1 MNNPFDQVIDRKNTH
16 SIKWDGL
23 PELFGEDDL
32 IPMWVADMDFK
43 APKEVVQA
51 VTQRATHGIYGYEGD
66 YQGYVQAFSSWL
78 EKQFAW
84 SVDGELIRHSPGV
97 VLGLVISIRAL
108 TEPGERI
115 VIQPPVYT
123 PFFKVVSDNDR
134 VIVENPLILEDG
146 HFTMNF
152 KELEEIFKS
161 GVKTMILC
169 SPHNPVGRVWTKEEL
184 NNLARLVTQ
193 YEVTLLADEIWSD
206 LIFKG
211 HQHTPIA
218 SLSPEIAQRT
228 LTFMGPSKTFNVAG
242 FYLANII
249 IPNETFR
256 RRFTAQ
262 IKALSLEQLNLFG
275 IVAGEAAYKHGEE
288 WLNNLMNYLEGNVEY
303 VIARLATVAPQ
314 IKVFRPEGTYVLWL
328 DCRSLG
334 IPYDQLNQFFVKNAG
349 LALTDGQIFG
359 SGGQGFQRMNIG
371 CPRALIEEALEG
383 IEKALKTLDS

>member
-1 MNNPFDQVIDRKNTH
+1 
-16 SIKWDGL
+16 
-23 PELFGEDDL
+23 
-32 IPMWVADMDFK
+32 
-43 APKEVVQA
+43 
-51 VTQRATHGIYGYEGD
+51 
-66 YQGYVQAFSSWL
+66 
-78 EKQFAW
+78 
-84 SVDGELIRHSPGV
+84 
-97 VLGLVISIRAL
+97 
-108 TEPGERI
+108 
-115 VIQPPVYT
+115 
-123 PFFKVVSDNDR
+123 
-134 VIVENPLILEDG
+134 
-146 HFTMNF
+146 
-152 KELEEIFKS
+152 
-161 GVKTMILC
+161 
-169 SPHNPVGRVWTKEEL
+169 
-184 NNLARLVTQ
+184 
-193 YEVTLLADEIWSD
+193 
-206 LIFKG
+206 
-211 HQHTPIA
+211 
-218 SLSPEIAQRT
+218 
-228 LTFMGPSKTFNVAG
+228 MGPSKTFNVAG